1 MDRSRA
7 AAVAHCPSG
16 IADKRH
22 GCGCGHQPETQTSPE
37 ERDTVM
43 TTDELMAEIDALKAR
58 MDQQEKSRR
67 MGMWVVLGIMLL
79 KTLFKTK

>member
-1 MDRSRA
+1 
-7 AAVAHCPSG
+7 
-16 IADKRH
+16 
-22 GCGCGHQPETQTSPE
+22 
-37 ERDTVM
+37 M